1 MEIINKIIE
10 TDKTLTNIKKQIV
23 LTHTSINVKSYLKS
37 LKLRHFGNYDKIPN
51 YVITKEGYILN
62 TLEDNQYTNL
72 LSSKRINSKSITIS
86 LENLGWLEK
95 EPLKNH
101 HINWIG
107 DIYKEKVFEKKWREK
122 FFWDP
127 YTEKQIDSLVFLC
140 KKLCKNYKID
150 LKSIGHNTKIN
161 GTESF
166 NGIICR
172 SNFDDTKTD
181 LSPAFDFELFEK
193 KLTNE

>member
-10 TDKTLTNIKKQIV
+10 TNKTSTNIKKQIV

-72 LSSKRINSKSITIS
+72 LSSKLINSKSITIS

-95 EPLKNH
+95 EPLKNY

-127 YTEKQIDSLVFLC
+127 YTEKQIDSLDSELVTLQQEQTQFEIEIQKYRDSLIV
-140 KKLCKNYKID
+140 YDHKID
-150 LKSIGHNTKIN
+150 SIN
-161 GTESF
+161 
-166 NGIICR
+166 
-172 SNFDDTKTD
+172 
-181 LSPAFDFELFEK
+181 L
-193 KLTNE
+193 

>member
-23 LTHTSINVKSYLKS
+23 LTHTSINVKSYLES